1 MHADTAGA
9 CVIGFAHADGRI
21 IRGTAERGSLMEL
34 ALELGVPGIEGQC
47 GGYLACGT
55 CHIHVPDAWIEHSK
69 TVKGYEVSFT
79 KIFYRYQPLR
89 SVATITEEIMQ
100 LERETEGLL
109 NDIIA

>member
-1 MHADTAGA
+1 MHADTTGA

-55 CHIHVPDAWIEHSK
+55 CHIHVPDAWIERVGRATPDEVTMLEFEPNFTPHSRLSCQI
-69 TVKGYEVSFT
+69 EV
-79 KIFYRYQPLR
+79 RPDLDGL
-89 SVATITEEIMQ
+89 VVTIP
-100 LERETEGLL
+100 G
-109 NDIIA
+109 A